1 MRAGRE
7 LAIAQGPQLAAQGL
21 DRDRDAEVFP
31 DPLHQTQQAPAHDAM
46 GRRIGAGLDH
56 LNQRA
61 AVIVVQF
68 GGLARRLRVNQILR
82 TARLEAQ
89 HPIAD
94 RL

>member
-1 MRAGRE
+1 
-7 LAIAQGPQLAAQGL
+7 
-21 DRDRDAEVFP
+21 
-31 DPLHQTQQAPAHDAM
+31 M

-89 HPIAD
+89 REPPS
-94 RL
+94 